1 MPNKGGVSPPI
12 TTPSDRDEKWKML
25 KRSGW
30 DSVLVYDPDQ
40 DNCRTI
46 QLFGGREVTQHAQG
60 DLTLTVSVGDPDPHS
75 L

>member
-1 MPNKGGVSPPI
+1 
-12 TTPSDRDEKWKML
+12 ML
-25 KRSGW
+25 KRSGL

-75 L
+75 LWVQDTDPDPNEVHSQWTTTKV